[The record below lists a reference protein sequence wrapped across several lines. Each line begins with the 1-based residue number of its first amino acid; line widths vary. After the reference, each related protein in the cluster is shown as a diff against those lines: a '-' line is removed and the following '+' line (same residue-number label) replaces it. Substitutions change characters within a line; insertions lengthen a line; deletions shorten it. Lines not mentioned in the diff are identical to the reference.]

1 MKKLIALSILVAMLY
16 AQSVS
21 EKLQQ
26 AKVLEERKDFENAL
40 SIYKEVLN
48 SKELD
53 KNKKFEVYLNIA
65 DIELD
70 KFERPDSA
78 IKYLQAAR
86 KDFTDAYRR
95 MDEVF
100 YRLGL
105 AYEKLGDYQNAAEA
119 YQTVAVRFQKS
130 KYLPDALDGV
140 ERVFRKNFKEY
151 VAFIGDEPITRLEL
165 EKELENIPPFARSQ
179 YETEEGKQKLLK
191 NLIQKH
197 LLVKEA
203 ENRKMYLSSSY
214 QEEMKRAREQ
224 ALIRALYQ
232 NISQNIS
239 VDDKEIKEYYE
250 KNKDSKYRIP
260 ASVTFRAIIVNSKET
275 ADTVYRLLKKGID
288 FDSVFN
294 KYNTDEQLKATSGL
308 KKDVPE
314 NSKPQE
320 LVTAA
325 LKMKKGEISKPIKL
339 EKENKY
345 AVIRVEE
352 EPKKASYRDLSEVK
366 DEIRRNIQAEKTKKA
381 WDSLIDSLWQKYNV
395 KIVNEAKQE

>member
-1 MKKLIALSILVAMLY
+1 MKRLIALSIFVAMLY

-191 NLIQKH
+191 NLIQKR

-232 NISQNIS
+232 HISQNIS

-260 ASVTFRAIIVNSKET
+260 ASVTFRAVIVNSKET

-314 NSKPQE
+314 NGKPQE

-325 LKMKKGEISKPIKL
+325 LKMKKGKISKPIKL

-366 DEIRRNIQAEKTKKA
+366 EEIRRNIQAEKIKKA

>member
-1 MKKLIALSILVAMLY
+1 MKRLIALSIFVAMLY

-191 NLIQKH
+191 NLIQKR

-232 NISQNIS
+232 HISQNIS

-260 ASVTFRAIIVNSKET
+260 ASVTFRAVIVNSKET

-314 NSKPQE
+314 NGKPQE

-325 LKMKKGEISKPIKL
+325 LKMKKGKISKPIKL

-366 DEIRRNIQAEKTKKA
+366 EEIRRNIQAEKTKKA

>member
-1 MKKLIALSILVAMLY
+1 MKKLIALSIFVAMLY

-314 NSKPQE
+314 NGKPQE

-339 EKENKY
+339 EKENTY

-352 EPKKASYRDLSEVK
+352 EPKKASYRDLDEVK

-395 KIVNEAKQE
+395 KIVNETKQE

>member
-1 MKKLIALSILVAMLY
+1 MKKLIALSIFVAMLY

-53 KNKKFEVYLNIA
+53 KNKKFEVYLDIA
-65 DIELD
+65 DIELH

-294 KYNTDEQLKATSGL
+294 KYNIDEQLKATSGL

-314 NSKPQE
+314 NGKPQE

-352 EPKKASYRDLSEVK
+352 EPKKASYRDLGEVK

-395 KIVNEAKQE
+395 KIMNEAKQE

>member
-1 MKKLIALSILVAMLY
+1 MKKLIALSIFVAMLY

-314 NSKPQE
+314 NGKPQE

-339 EKENKY
+339 EKENTY

>member
-1 MKKLIALSILVAMLY
+1 MKKLIGLSIFVAMLY

-314 NSKPQE
+314 NGKPQE

-339 EKENKY
+339 EKENTY

>member
-1 MKKLIALSILVAMLY
+1 MKKLIALSIFVAMLY

-232 NISQNIS
+232 NISQTIS
-239 VDDKEIKEYYE
+239 VDEKEIKEYYE

-294 KYNTDEQLKATSGL
+294 KYNIDEQLKATSGL

-314 NSKPQE
+314 NGKPQE

-395 KIVNEAKQE
+395 KIVNETKQE

>member
-1 MKKLIALSILVAMLY
+1 MKKVLGVLILVATLY
-16 AQSVS
+16 AQSID

-26 AKVLEERKDFENAL
+26 AKILEERKDFENAL
-40 SIYKEVLN
+40 SIYKEVLG
-48 SKELD
+48 SRELD
-53 KNKKFEVYLNIA
+53 KNRKFEVYLNIA
-65 DIELD
+65 DLELD
-70 KFERPDSA
+70 KFNRPDSA
-78 IKYLQAAR
+78 IKYLQATR
-86 KDFTDAYRR
+86 KDFTDAYRK

-151 VAFIGDEPITRLEL
+151 VAFVGDEPITRLEL
-165 EKELENIPPFARSQ
+165 ERELENIPPFARAQ

-191 NLIQKH
+191 NLIQKN

-203 ENRKMYLSSSY
+203 ENRKLYLASSY

-239 VDDKEIKEYYE
+239 VDEKEIKEYYE

-275 ADTVYRLLKKGID
+275 ADTVYNLLRKGVD
-288 FDSVFN
+288 FDTLFN
-294 KYNTDEQLKATSGL
+294 KYNTDEQLKSTSGL

-314 NSKPQE
+314 SGKPQE
-320 LVTAA
+320 LVSAA
-325 LKMKKGEISKPIKL
+325 LKMKKGQISMPIKL

-352 EPKKASYRDLSEVK
+352 EPKKASYRKLDEVK
-366 DEIRRNIQAEKTKKA
+366 DEIERNLKAEKTKKA
-381 WDSLIDSLWQKYNV
+381 WESLIDTLWQKYNV
-395 KIVNEAKQE
+395 KIVNEGKQE

>member
-1 MKKLIALSILVAMLY
+1 MKKLIALSIFVAMLY

-314 NSKPQE
+314 NGKPQE

-325 LKMKKGEISKPIKL
+325 LKMKKGEISKPIRL

-395 KIVNEAKQE
+395 KIVNETKQE

>member
-1 MKKLIALSILVAMLY
+1 MKKLIALSIFVAMLY

-214 QEEMKRAREQ
+214 QEEMRRAREQ

-250 KNKDSKYRIP
+250 KNKDSKYKIP

-314 NSKPQE
+314 NGKPQE

-395 KIVNEAKQE
+395 KIVNETKQE

>member
-1 MKKLIALSILVAMLY
+1 MKKLIALSIFVAMLY

-179 YETEEGKQKLLK
+179 YEIEEGKQKLLK
-191 NLIQKH
+191 NLIQKQ

-294 KYNTDEQLKATSGL
+294 KYNIDEQLKATSGL

-314 NSKPQE
+314 NGKPQE

-352 EPKKASYRDLSEVK
+352 EPKKASYRDLDEVK

>member
-1 MKKLIALSILVAMLY
+1 MKKVIALSIFVAMLY

-86 KDFTDAYRR
+86 KDFTDAYRK

-165 EKELENIPPFARSQ
+165 ERELENIPPFARSQ

-239 VDDKEIKEYYE
+239 IDEKEIKEYYE

-314 NSKPQE
+314 NGKPQE
-320 LVTAA
+320 LVAAA
-325 LKMKKGEISKPIKL
+325 LKMKKGEISKPIRL

-395 KIVNEAKQE
+395 KIVNETKQE

>member
-1 MKKLIALSILVAMLY
+1 MKKLIALSIFVAMLY

-314 NSKPQE
+314 NGKPQE

-395 KIVNEAKQE
+395 KIVNETKQE

>member
-1 MKKLIALSILVAMLY
+1 MKKLIPLSICVAMLY
-16 AQSVS
+16 AQSVN

-191 NLIQKH
+191 NLIQKR

-294 KYNTDEQLKATSGL
+294 KYNIDEQLKATSGL

-314 NSKPQE
+314 NGKPQE

-325 LKMKKGEISKPIKL
+325 LKMKKGEISKPIKF
-339 EKENKY
+339 E
-345 AVIRVEE
+345 R
-352 EPKKASYRDLSEVK
+352 
-366 DEIRRNIQAEKTKKA
+366 
-381 WDSLIDSLWQKYNV
+381 
-395 KIVNEAKQE
+395 

>member
-1 MKKLIALSILVAMLY
+1 MKKLIALSIFVSMLY

-86 KDFTDAYRR
+86 KDFTDAYRK

-165 EKELENIPPFARSQ
+165 ERELENIPPFARSQ

-239 VDDKEIKEYYE
+239 VDEKEIKEYYE

-314 NSKPQE
+314 NGKPQE
-320 LVTAA
+320 LVTAV

-352 EPKKASYRDLSEVK
+352 EPKKASYRDLGEVK

>member
-1 MKKLIALSILVAMLY
+1 MKKLIALSIFVSMLY

-86 KDFTDAYRR
+86 KDFTDAYRK

-165 EKELENIPPFARSQ
+165 ERELENIPPFARSQ

-239 VDDKEIKEYYE
+239 VDEKEIKEYYE

-314 NSKPQE
+314 NGKPQE

-352 EPKKASYRDLSEVK
+352 EPKKASYRDLDEVK

-395 KIVNEAKQE
+395 KIVNETKQE

>member
-1 MKKLIALSILVAMLY
+1 MKKLIALSIFVAMLH

-294 KYNTDEQLKATSGL
+294 KYNIDEQLKATSGL

-314 NSKPQE
+314 NGKPQE

-325 LKMKKGEISKPIKL
+325 LKMKKGEISKPIRL

-395 KIVNEAKQE
+395 KIVNETKQE

>member
-1 MKKLIALSILVAMLY
+1 MKKLIALSIFVAMLY

-294 KYNTDEQLKATSGL
+294 KYNIDEQLKATSGL

-314 NSKPQE
+314 NGKPQE

-325 LKMKKGEISKPIKL
+325 LKMKKGEISKPIRL

-395 KIVNEAKQE
+395 KIVNETKQE

>member
-1 MKKLIALSILVAMLY
+1 MKKLIALSIFVAMLY

-165 EKELENIPPFARSQ
+165 ERELENIPPFARSQ

-203 ENRKMYLSSSY
+203 ENRKMFLSSSY

-294 KYNTDEQLKATSGL
+294 KYNIDEQLKATSGL

-314 NSKPQE
+314 NGKPQE

>member
-1 MKKLIALSILVAMLY
+1 MKKLIALSIFVAMLY

-165 EKELENIPPFARSQ
+165 ERELENIPPFARSQ

-239 VDDKEIKEYYE
+239 VDDKEVKEYYE

-314 NSKPQE
+314 NGKPQE

-352 EPKKASYRDLSEVK
+352 EPKKASYRDLDEVK